1 MGSKMLNEGDQIVKT
16 LEEADAAYKFITNV
30 ANNRKPKLVEEESN
44 YLVYESSMLLLLE
57 HYYSNHRLQY

>member
-1 MGSKMLNEGDQIVKT
+1 MGSKMLDEGEQIVKT
-16 LEEADAAYKFITNV
+16 LEKADAYEFITNF
-30 ANNRKPKLVEEESN
+30 ANNLKPKLVKEEAN

>member
-1 MGSKMLNEGDQIVKT
+1 MGSKMLDEGEQIVKT
-16 LEEADAAYKFITNV
+16 LEEADAYEFITNV
-30 ANNRKPKLVEEESN
+30 ANNLKPKLVKKEAN